1 MDWIVFTSLSSINSN
16 YDFRVFMPT
25 KNHLKRYLSFFIP
38 LLVFCTFYLSRAWG
52 EGKQIQWQRH
62 ETKYTVLQY
71 CSINDIKK
79 FDRSI
84 DFSPDQFSV
93 KGLFMAGE
101 SNDPMGS
108 IAQKI
113 DALFE
118 RVQQILDMRKK
129 LKQVT
134 INIYSDE
141 KQFHEAYYNI
151 TWTKCVVRA
160 WYFFEN
166 NTIYV
171 NVNDIHEGI
180 LAHEMAHAIIDN
192 YLDVRPP
199 RATAEILAVYV
210 DQHLFD

>member
-1 MDWIVFTSLSSINSN
+1 ML
-16 YDFRVFMPT
+16 T
-25 KNHLKRYLSFFIP
+25 KKFLKRHLFLTV
-38 LLVFCTFYLSRAWG
+38 LLLLPGAFCQRDALAESG
-52 EGKQIQWQRH
+52 QSQWLRH
-62 ETKYTVLQY
+62 ETSYTILQY
-71 CSINDIKK
+71 KRFKDLKK

-93 KGLFMAGE
+93 TGLFGAGDAK
-101 SNDPMGS
+101 DPVGS
-108 IAQKI
+108 ITRKV
-113 DALFE
+113 DALFA
-118 RVQQILDMRKK
+118 RVQQILDMKK
-129 LKQVT
+129 RMKKVT

-151 TWTKCVVRA
+151 TWTKCQVRS
-160 WYFFEN
+160 WYLFN
-166 NTIYV
+166 QNTIYV

-180 LAHEMAHAIIDN
+180 LAHEMAHSIINN

>member
-1 MDWIVFTSLSSINSN
+1 MAL
-16 YDFRVFMPT
+16 
-25 KNHLKRYLSFFIP
+25 KKHLKKYLFLFTTF
-38 LLVFCTFYLSRAWG
+38 LLFAFYSHTALG
-52 EGKQIQWQRH
+52 ENPESGWQRH
-62 ETKYTVLQY
+62 ETKHTILHYKNIKD
-71 CSINDIKK
+71 INT

-93 KGLFMAGE
+93 KGLFVIGD
-101 SNDPMGS
+101 SKDPMGS
-108 IAQKI
+108 ITRKV

-129 LKQVT
+129 MEKVI
-134 INIYSDE
+134 INIYPNE

-151 TWTKCVVRA
+151 TWTQCQVRA
-160 WYFFEN
+160 WYLFTT
-166 NTIYV
+166 NTIHV
-171 NVNDIHEGI
+171 NVDDIHEGI

-210 DQHLFD
+210 DQHLYD